1 MFCPDKSICCTIG
14 DSYTN
19 TNYSTVICANKILT
33 AVITLLII
41 WGACMIKVRTTVAN
55 VKKHLRT
62 PSQHIVR
69 ADNLVDHMRSK
80 HDQSSYDC
88 DECGETFEDTQ

>member
-1 MFCPDKSICCTIG
+1 M
-14 DSYTN
+14 
-19 TNYSTVICANKILT
+19 ILT

-62 PSQHIVR
+62 PSQHVVR

-80 HDQSSYDC
+80 HDQSSYNC
-88 DECGETFEDTQ
+88 GECGETFDNNRTLSEHVGRTHKGNTCER